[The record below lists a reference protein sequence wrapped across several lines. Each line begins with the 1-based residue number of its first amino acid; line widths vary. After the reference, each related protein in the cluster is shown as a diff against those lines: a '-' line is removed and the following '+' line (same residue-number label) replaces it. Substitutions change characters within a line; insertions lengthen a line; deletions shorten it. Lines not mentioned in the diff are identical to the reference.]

1 MLRLYNILQTKGDRM
16 TTTTITPQKE
26 RRTLKSFF
34 PIVEWLPKYQASWLR
49 FDVIASL
56 TVWALVVPEA
66 MAYAGIAGMPPE
78 AGLYAAPLALIGYAI
93 FGTSKHLNVGPS
105 STVAALSF
113 SVVVGLAAAGSDEFI
128 SLTIMLAIL
137 VGILLIIGGLLR
149 AGVLADF
156 FSKPVLDGFIVGVA
170 ITIVVGQ
177 LDKLLGYEVEGADF
191 VPEILLLASDIAM
204 THWPTLVV
212 GLVSLAL
219 LFLIERFIPKL
230 PGAITVLFLAIIAS
244 ALLGFEDMGIHIVGE
259 IPAGLPQCGLPDVTT
274 DQILALVPGAAAIA
288 LVAFAESVAT
298 ARSYASKFNYKVNA
312 DQELI
317 ALGASNAG
325 AGISQGFVVD
335 GSLSKTSAS
344 VGAGAKSQM
353 VSIIAAIIILITIV
367 ALTPLFYALPEATLG
382 AIVIHAV
389 WHLVNFRKLSQYRKV
404 TSLDFWTAVIAMIGV
419 LALGILQG
427 LIIAVFIG
435 LLALII
441 GTKTRA
447 TSVLGRVPEDNTFRG
462 LENYPEGETY
472 PGLLIL
478 RYDGSLFFANAPDF
492 ADEVRTGVEF
502 SDPPP
507 KVMLIDGESINGID
521 ATAIN
526 TIIELNDELTR
537 KEISLR
543 FARVRANVME
553 IMQRAGLEEIIGT
566 ENFYTSVHEAVDA
579 FLAEK
584 PEDIQDKE

>member
-1 MLRLYNILQTKGDRM
+1 M
-16 TTTTITPQKE
+16 TTKTITPQKTK
-26 RRTLKSFF
+26 RTFKSFF
-34 PIVEWLPKYQASWLR
+34 PIVKWLPKYQASWIR
-49 FDVIASL
+49 FDLIAAL

-78 AGLYAAPLALIGYAI
+78 YGLYAAPLALIGYAI
-93 FGTSKHLNVGPS
+93 FGTSRHLNVGPS

-113 SVVVGLAAAGSDEFI
+113 SVIVGLAAAGSDEFI

-137 VGILLIIGGLLR
+137 VGFLLIIGGLLR
-149 AGVLADF
+149 MGVLADF

-177 LDKLLGYEVEGADF
+177 LDKIVGYGVEEKDFIPEV
-191 VPEILLLASDIAM
+191 LLLLKEIGM

-219 LFLIERFIPKL
+219 LFLIEKYIPKL
-230 PGAITVLFLAIIAS
+230 PGAITVLFLAIIVS

-259 IPAGLPQCGLPDVTT
+259 IPAGLPSIGLPGGITLDHVMS
-274 DQILALVPGAAAIA
+274 LLPGAAAIA

-298 ARSYASKFNYKVNA
+298 ARTYASKFNYKVDA

-317 ALGASNAG
+317 ALGVASTG

-344 VGAGAKSQM
+344 VEAGGKSQM
-353 VSIIAAIIILITIV
+353 VSIIAAVIILITIV

-389 WHLVNFRKLSQYRKV
+389 WHLINPKTLTRYRKFPQ
-404 TSLDFWTAVIAMIGV
+404 LDFWTAVIAMVGV
-419 LALGILQG
+419 LTLGILQG
-427 LIIAVFIG
+427 LLLAAFIG
-435 LLALII
+435 ILALLV
-441 GTKTRA
+441 GTKTRS
-447 TSVLGRVPEDNTFRG
+447 TSILGKVPGEKIYLG

-478 RYDGSLFFANAPDF
+478 RFDGSLYFANAPD
-492 ADEVRTGVEF
+492 AANELRAAIEM
-502 SDPPP
+502 SDPSP
-507 KVMLIDGESINGID
+507 KVVLIDGESINSID
-521 ATAIN
+521 ATAI
-526 TIIELNDELTR
+526 IQLEEVVDELKR
-537 KEISLR
+537 SGIGLK
-543 FARVRANVME
+543 FARIRSNVME
-553 IMQRAGLEEIIGT
+553 IVERTGFVETVGSH
-566 ENFYTSVHEAVDA
+566 NFYISNQDAVDA
-579 FLAEK
+579 FLVEQ
-584 PEDIQDKE
+584 EQQEIIS

>member
-1 MLRLYNILQTKGDRM
+1 M

-26 RRTLKSFF
+26 KRTLKSYF
-34 PIVEWLPKYQASWLR
+34 PIIEWLPEYKGAWLR
-49 FDVIASL
+49 FDLIAAL

-78 AGLYAAPLALIGYAI
+78 YGLYAAPFALLGYAI

-105 STVAALSF
+105 STVAALSY
-113 SVVVGLAAAGSDEFI
+113 SVVIGLAAAGSEDFI
-128 SLTIMLAIL
+128 SLTIALAIIT
-137 VGILLIIGGLLR
+137 GILLIIGGLLR
-149 AGVLADF
+149 MGVLADF
-156 FSKPVLDGFIVGVA
+156 FSKPVLAGFIVGVA

-177 LDKLLGYEVEGADF
+177 LDKLLGYEAEAELAF
-191 VPEILLLASDIAM
+191 IPEILVLLSEIGM

-219 LFLIERFIPKL
+219 LFLMEKYIPKV
-230 PGAITVLFLAIIAS
+230 PAAITVLFLAIIVS
-244 ALLGFEDMGIHIVGE
+244 ALVGFEDMGIHVVGE
-259 IPAGLPQCGLPDVTT
+259 IPAGLPELGLPGVTLE
-274 DQILALVPGAAAIA
+274 QIGALIPGAIAIA
-288 LVAFAESVAT
+288 LVAFAESIAT
-298 ARSYASKFNYKVNA
+298 ARSYASKFDYKVNA

-317 ALGASNAG
+317 AYGAANAG

-335 GSLSKTSAS
+335 GSLSKTAAS

-353 VSIIAAIIILITIV
+353 VSIIAAVIILITIV

-389 WHLVNFRKLSQYRKV
+389 WHLINFRKLQAYRKV
-404 TSLDFWTAVIAMIGV
+404 TSLDFWTAVICMFGV

-427 LIIAVFIG
+427 LVLAIGIG

-447 TSVLGRVPEDNTFRG
+447 TSVLGRVPDENIFRG
-462 LENYPEGETY
+462 LESYPEGETY

-478 RYDGSLFFANAPDF
+478 RFDGSLFFANAPDF
-492 ADEVRTGVEF
+492 ADEVRVGVELT
-502 SDPPP
+502 DPTPR
-507 KVMLIDGESINGID
+507 VVLIDGESINGID

-526 TIIELNDELTR
+526 TIIELNDELAR
-537 KEISLR
+537 ADIALR

-553 IMQRAGLEEIIGT
+553 IMQRAGLEEVIGSQD
-566 ENFYTSVHEAVDA
+566 FYTSVHDGVDA
-579 FLAEK
+579 FLAEGQNVSGS
-584 PEDIQDKE
+584 EMETT

>member
-1 MLRLYNILQTKGDRM
+1 M
-16 TTTTITPQKE
+16 
-26 RRTLKSFF
+26 
-34 PIVEWLPKYQASWLR
+34 
-49 FDVIASL
+49 IAAL

-78 AGLYAAPLALIGYAI
+78 YGLYAAPLALIGYAI
-93 FGTSKHLNVGPS
+93 FGTSRHLNVGPS

-113 SVVVGLAAAGSDEFI
+113 GVVVGLAAAGSDEFI

-137 VGILLIIGGLLR
+137 TGILLIIGGLLR
-149 AGVLADF
+149 MGVLADF
-156 FSKPVLDGFIVGVA
+156 FSKPVLDGFIVGLA

-177 LDKLLGYEVEGADF
+177 LDKLLGYEVESLDF
-191 VPEILLLASDIAM
+191 IPDILVLISEIGM

-219 LFLIERFIPKL
+219 LFLMERYIPKV
-230 PGAITVLFLAIIAS
+230 PAAITVLFLAIIAS

-259 IPAGLPQCGLPDVTT
+259 IPAGLPPIGLPEGITL
-274 DQILALVPGAAAIA
+274 DQVLALLPGAAAIA

-298 ARSYASKFNYKVNA
+298 ARSYASRFNYKVNA

-317 ALGASNAG
+317 ALGAANTG
-325 AGISQGFVVD
+325 AGISSGFVVD

-353 VSIIAAIIILITIV
+353 VSIIAAVIILITIV

-389 WHLVNFRKLSQYRKV
+389 WHLINFRKLQNYRKV
-404 TSLDFWTAVIAMIGV
+404 TSLDFWTAVIALLGV

-427 LIIAVFIG
+427 LILAVFVG

-441 GTKTRA
+441 GTKMRA
-447 TSVLGRVPEDNTFRG
+447 TSILGRVPDEKIYRG

-492 ADEVRTGVEF
+492 ADEVRAGIEL

-507 KVMLIDGESINGID
+507 RVVLIDGESINGID

-526 TIIELNDELTR
+526 TTIELNDELKR
-537 KEISLR
+537 ADVELR

-553 IMQRAGLEEIIGT
+553 IMQRSDLVEIIGSDH
-566 ENFYTSVHEAVDA
+566 FYVSIQDGVDA
-579 FLAEK
+579 FQAEGQEQK
-584 PEDIQDKE
+584 DVEPPEPQEPA

>member
-1 MLRLYNILQTKGDRM
+1 M

-259 IPAGLPQCGLPDVTT
+259 IPAGLPQFGLPDVTT
-274 DQILALVPGAAAIA
+274 DQILALFPGAAAIA

-344 VGAGAKSQM
+344 VEAGAKSQM

>member
-1 MLRLYNILQTKGDRM
+1 M

-26 RRTLKSFF
+26 KRTLKSFF
-34 PIVEWLPKYQASWLR
+34 PILKWLPKYQSSWLR
-49 FDVIASL
+49 PDLIAAL

-78 AGLYAAPLALIGYAI
+78 YGLYAAPLALIGYAI
-93 FGTSKHLNVGPS
+93 FGTSRHLNVGPS

-137 VGILLIIGGLLR
+137 VGLLLIIGGLLR

-156 FSKPVLDGFIVGVA
+156 FSKPVLDGFIIGVA

-177 LDKLLGYEVEGADF
+177 LDKLLGYEVEELEFIPDILVLFKDF
-191 VPEILLLASDIAM
+191 GM
-204 THWPTLVV
+204 THWPTLVI

-219 LFLIERFIPKL
+219 LILIEKYIPKL
-230 PGAITVLFLAIIAS
+230 PGAITVLFLAIIVS

-259 IPAGLPQCGLPDVTT
+259 IPAGLPSIGLPEGITL
-274 DQILALVPGAAAIA
+274 DQVLSLLPGAAAIA

-298 ARSYASKFNYKVNA
+298 ARTYASKFNYKVDA

-317 ALGASNAG
+317 ALGAANTG
-325 AGISQGFVVD
+325 AGISSGFVVD

-353 VSIIAAIIILITIV
+353 VSIIAAVIILITIV

-389 WHLVNFRKLSQYRKV
+389 WHLINFKKLARYRRV
-404 TSLDFWTAVIAMIGV
+404 TQLDFWTAVVALVGV
-419 LALGILQG
+419 LTLGILQG
-427 LIIAVFIG
+427 LLLAALIG
-435 LLALII
+435 LLALLI
-441 GTKTRA
+441 GTKTRS
-447 TSVLGRVPEDNTFRG
+447 TSILGRVPGEKIYLG
-462 LENYPEGETY
+462 LENFPEGETY

-478 RYDGSLFFANAPDF
+478 RFDGSLYFANAPDD
-492 ADEVRTGVEF
+492 ANELRTAVEM
-502 SDPPP
+502 SDPSP
-507 KVMLIDGESINGID
+507 KIVLIDGESINGID
-521 ATAIN
+521 ATAI
-526 TIIELNDELTR
+526 IQMEELVDELKR
-537 KEISLR
+537 SGIGLK
-543 FARVRANVME
+543 FARVRSNVME
-553 IMQRAGLEEIIGT
+553 VVERTGLMETVGSH
-566 ENFYTSVHEAVDA
+566 NFYISIQDAVDA
-579 FLAEK
+579 YLVEQ
-584 PEDIQDKE
+584 EQ

>member
-1 MLRLYNILQTKGDRM
+1 M

-26 RRTLKSFF
+26 KRTLKSYF
-34 PIVEWLPKYQASWLR
+34 PIVEWLPKYKSSWLR
-49 FDVIASL
+49 PDLIAAL

-113 SVVVGLAAAGSDEFI
+113 SVIAGLASAGSDEFV
-128 SLTIMLAIL
+128 SLTIALAII

-177 LDKLLGYEVEGADF
+177 LDKILGYEVEALDF
-191 VPEILLLASDIAM
+191 VPDILALLSEIGM
-204 THWPTLVV
+204 THLPTLVV

-219 LFLIERFIPKL
+219 LFLMERYIPKV
-230 PGAITVLFLAIIAS
+230 PAAITVLFLAIIVS
-244 ALLGFEDMGIHIVGE
+244 ALVGFEELGIHIVGE
-259 IPAGLPQCGLPDVTT
+259 IPAGLPTFGLPEVTL
-274 DQILALVPGAAAIA
+274 DQLGALVPGAVAIA

-344 VGAGAKSQM
+344 VEAGAKSQM
-353 VSIIAAIIILITIV
+353 VSIIAAVIILITIV

-389 WHLVNFRKLSQYRKV
+389 WHLINFKKLGHYRKI
-404 TSLDFWTAVIAMIGV
+404 TQLDFWTAVVAMFGV
-419 LALGILQG
+419 LLLGILEG
-427 LIIAVFIG
+427 LILAVALG
-435 LLALII
+435 LLVLLW

-447 TSVLGRVPEDNTFRG
+447 TSVLGRVPGEKIYRG
-462 LENYPEGETY
+462 LENFPEGETY

-478 RYDGSLFFANAPDF
+478 RFDGSLYFANAPDA
-492 ADEVRTGVEF
+492 ADEIRSAVEM

-507 KVMLIDGESINGID
+507 KVLLLDGESINGID

-526 TIIELNDELTR
+526 TIEEVRDELQR
-537 KEISLR
+537 AGIEIW
-543 FARVRANVME
+543 FARMRANVME
-553 IMQRAGLEEIIGT
+553 VLERSDMMEIFDR
-566 ENFYTSVHEAVDA
+566 ERFYISVQDGVDA
-579 FLAEK
+579 FLAGQ
-584 PEDIQDKE
+584 QDQPDEEPSESQETE

>member
-1 MLRLYNILQTKGDRM
+1 
-16 TTTTITPQKE
+16 
-26 RRTLKSFF
+26 
-34 PIVEWLPKYQASWLR
+34 
-49 FDVIASL
+49 
-56 TVWALVVPEA
+56 
-66 MAYAGIAGMPPE
+66 
-78 AGLYAAPLALIGYAI
+78 
-93 FGTSKHLNVGPS
+93 
-105 STVAALSF
+105 VAALSY
-113 SVVVGLAAAGSDEFI
+113 SVVIGLAAAGSDDFI
-128 SLTIMLAIL
+128 SLTITLAIL
-137 VGILLIIGGLLR
+137 TGILLIISGLLR
-149 AGVLADF
+149 FGVLADF
-156 FSKPVLDGFIVGVA
+156 FSKPVLAGFIVGLA

-177 LDKLLGYEVEGADF
+177 LDKLLGYEAEAELEF
-191 VPEILLLASDIAM
+191 IPEILVLLSEIGM
-204 THWPTLVV
+204 THLPTLAV

-219 LFLIERFIPKL
+219 LFLMERYIPKV
-230 PGAITVLFLAIIAS
+230 PAAITVLFLAIIVS
-244 ALLGFEDMGIHIVGE
+244 ALVGFEDLGIHIVGE
-259 IPAGLPQCGLPDVTT
+259 IPAGLPPIGLPEGITL
-274 DQILALVPGAAAIA
+274 DQVLALLPGAAAIA

-298 ARSYASKFNYKVNA
+298 ARSYASKFNYKVSA

-317 ALGASNAG
+317 ALGAANTG
-325 AGISQGFVVD
+325 AGISSGFVVD

-344 VGAGAKSQM
+344 AGAGAKSQM
-353 VSIIAAIIILITIV
+353 VSIIAAVIILITIV

-389 WHLVNFRKLSQYRKV
+389 WHLINFRKLSQYRKV
-404 TSLDFWTAVIAMIGV
+404 TSLDFWTAVIAMLGV

-427 LIIAVFIG
+427 LILAVFIG

-447 TSVLGRVPEDNTFRG
+447 TSVLGRVQEDNTFRG

-478 RYDGSLFFANAPDF
+478 RFDGSLFFANAPDF
-492 ADEVRTGVEF
+492 ANEVRAGVELF
-502 SDPPP
+502 DPPP
-507 KVMLIDGESINGID
+507 KVVLIDGESINGID
-521 ATAIN
+521 ATAVN
-526 TIIELNDELTR
+526 TIIELDEELER

-566 ENFYTSVHEAVDA
+566 EDFYTSVHEGVDA

>member
-1 MLRLYNILQTKGDRM
+1 M

-26 RRTLKSFF
+26 KRTLKSFF
-34 PIVEWLPKYQASWLR
+34 PILKWLPKYQSSWLR
-49 FDVIASL
+49 PDLIAAL

-78 AGLYAAPLALIGYAI
+78 YGLYAAPLALIGYAI
-93 FGTSKHLNVGPS
+93 FGTSRHLNVGPS

-137 VGILLIIGGLLR
+137 VGLLLIIGGLLR

-156 FSKPVLDGFIVGVA
+156 FSKPVLDGFIIGVA

-177 LDKLLGYEVEGADF
+177 LDKLLGYEVEELEFIPDILVLFKDF
-191 VPEILLLASDIAM
+191 GM
-204 THWPTLVV
+204 THWPTLVI

-219 LFLIERFIPKL
+219 LFLIEKYIPKL
-230 PGAITVLFLAIIAS
+230 PGAITVLFLAIIVS

-259 IPAGLPQCGLPDVTT
+259 IPAGLPSIGLPEGITL
-274 DQILALVPGAAAIA
+274 DQVLSLLPGAAAIA

-298 ARSYASKFNYKVNA
+298 ARTYASKFNYKVDA

-317 ALGASNAG
+317 ALGAANTG
-325 AGISQGFVVD
+325 AGISSGFVVD

-353 VSIIAAIIILITIV
+353 VSIIAAVIILITIV

-389 WHLVNFRKLSQYRKV
+389 WHLINFKKLARYRRV
-404 TSLDFWTAVIAMIGV
+404 TQLDFWTAVVALVGV
-419 LALGILQG
+419 LTLGILQG
-427 LIIAVFIG
+427 LLLAALIG
-435 LLALII
+435 LLALLI
-441 GTKTRA
+441 GTKTRS
-447 TSVLGRVPEDNTFRG
+447 TSILGRVPGEKIYLG
-462 LENYPEGETY
+462 LENFPEGETY

-478 RYDGSLFFANAPDF
+478 RFDGSLYFANAPD
-492 ADEVRTGVEF
+492 AANELRAAVEM
-502 SDPPP
+502 SDPSP
-507 KVMLIDGESINGID
+507 KIVLIDGESINGID
-521 ATAIN
+521 ATAI
-526 TIIELNDELTR
+526 IQMEELVDELKRSGIEL
-537 KEISLR
+537 K
-543 FARVRANVME
+543 FARVRSNVME
-553 IMQRAGLEEIIGT
+553 VVERTGLVETVGSH
-566 ENFYTSVHEAVDA
+566 NFYISIQDAVDA
-579 FLAEK
+579 YLVEQ
-584 PEDIQDKE
+584 E

>member
-1 MLRLYNILQTKGDRM
+1 M
-16 TTTTITPQKE
+16 TTTTITPTKE
-26 RRTLKSFF
+26 KRTLKSFF
-34 PIVEWLPKYQASWLR
+34 PIVEWLPKYKASWLR

-78 AGLYAAPLALIGYAI
+78 YGLYAAPLALIGYAI

-105 STVAALSF
+105 STVAALSY
-113 SVVVGLAAAGSDEFI
+113 SVVIGLAAAGSDDFI
-128 SLTIMLAIL
+128 SLTITLAIL
-137 VGILLIIGGLLR
+137 TGILLIISGLLR
-149 AGVLADF
+149 FGVLADF
-156 FSKPVLDGFIVGVA
+156 FSKPVLAGFIVGLA

-177 LDKLLGYEVEGADF
+177 LDKLLGYEAEAELEF
-191 VPEILLLASDIAM
+191 IPEILVLLSEIGM
-204 THWPTLVV
+204 THLPTLAV

-219 LFLIERFIPKL
+219 LFLMERYIPKV
-230 PGAITVLFLAIIAS
+230 PAAITVLFLAIIVS
-244 ALLGFEDMGIHIVGE
+244 ALVGFEDLGIHIVGE
-259 IPAGLPQCGLPDVTT
+259 IPAGLPPIGLPEGITL
-274 DQILALVPGAAAIA
+274 DQVLALLPGAAAIA

-298 ARSYASKFNYKVNA
+298 ARSYASKFNYKVSA

-317 ALGASNAG
+317 ALGAANTG
-325 AGISQGFVVD
+325 AGISSGFVVD

-344 VGAGAKSQM
+344 AGAGAKSQM
-353 VSIIAAIIILITIV
+353 VSIIAAVIILITIV

-389 WHLVNFRKLSQYRKV
+389 WHLINFRKLSQYRKV
-404 TSLDFWTAVIAMIGV
+404 TSLDFWTAVIAMLGV

-427 LIIAVFIG
+427 LILAVFIG

-447 TSVLGRVPEDNTFRG
+447 TSVLGRVQEDNTFRG

-478 RYDGSLFFANAPDF
+478 RFDGSLFFANAPDF
-492 ADEVRTGVEF
+492 ANEVRAGVELF
-502 SDPPP
+502 DPPP
-507 KVMLIDGESINGID
+507 KVVLIDGESINGID
-521 ATAIN
+521 ATAVN
-526 TIIELNDELTR
+526 TIIELDEELER

-566 ENFYTSVHEAVDA
+566 EDFYTSVHEGVDA

>member
-1 MLRLYNILQTKGDRM
+1 M

-26 RRTLKSFF
+26 KRTLKSYF
-34 PIVEWLPKYQASWLR
+34 PIIEWLPEYKGAWLR
-49 FDVIASL
+49 FDLIAAL

-78 AGLYAAPLALIGYAI
+78 YGLYAAPLALLGYAI

-105 STVAALSF
+105 STVAALSY
-113 SVVVGLAAAGSDEFI
+113 SVVIGLAAAGSEDFI
-128 SLTIMLAIL
+128 SLTITLAIIT
-137 VGILLIIGGLLR
+137 GILLIIGGLLR
-149 AGVLADF
+149 MGVLADF
-156 FSKPVLDGFIVGVA
+156 FSKPVLAGFIVGVA

-177 LDKLLGYEVEGADF
+177 LDKLLGYEAEAELAF
-191 VPEILLLASDIAM
+191 IPEILVLLSEIGM

-219 LFLIERFIPKL
+219 LFLMEKYIPKV
-230 PGAITVLFLAIIAS
+230 PAAITVLFLAIIVS
-244 ALLGFEDMGIHIVGE
+244 ALVGFEDMGIHVVGE
-259 IPAGLPQCGLPDVTT
+259 IPAGLPELGLPGVTLE
-274 DQILALVPGAAAIA
+274 QIGALIPGAIAIA
-288 LVAFAESVAT
+288 LVAFAESIAT
-298 ARSYASKFNYKVNA
+298 ARSYASKFDYKVNA

-317 ALGASNAG
+317 AYGAANAG

-335 GSLSKTSAS
+335 GSLSKTAAS

-353 VSIIAAIIILITIV
+353 VSIIAAVIILITIV

-389 WHLVNFRKLSQYRKV
+389 WHLINFRKLQAYRKV
-404 TSLDFWTAVIAMIGV
+404 TSLDFWTAVICMFGV

-427 LIIAVFIG
+427 LVLAIGIG

-447 TSVLGRVPEDNTFRG
+447 TSILGRVPDENIFRG
-462 LENYPEGETY
+462 LENYPDGQTY

-478 RYDGSLFFANAPDF
+478 RFDGSLFFANAPDF
-492 ADEVRTGVEF
+492 ADEVRVGVEL
-502 SDPPP
+502 SDPAPR
-507 KVMLIDGESINGID
+507 VVLIDGESINGID

-526 TIIELNDELTR
+526 TIIELNDELAR
-537 KEISLR
+537 KDITLR

-553 IMQRAGLEEIIGT
+553 IMQRAGLEEVIGSQD
-566 ENFYTSVHEAVDA
+566 FYTSVHDGVDA
-579 FLAEK
+579 FLAEGQNVSGS
-584 PEDIQDKE
+584 ETETT

>member
-1 MLRLYNILQTKGDRM
+1 M

-26 RRTLKSFF
+26 KRTLKSFF
-34 PIVEWLPKYQASWLR
+34 PILGWLPKYQGSWLR
-49 FDVIASL
+49 FDLIAAL

-78 AGLYAAPLALIGYAI
+78 YGLYAAPLALIGYAI
-93 FGTSKHLNVGPS
+93 FGTSRHLNVGPS

-113 SVVVGLAAAGSDEFI
+113 GVVVGLAAAGSDEFI

-137 VGILLIIGGLLR
+137 TGILLIIGGLLR

-156 FSKPVLDGFIVGVA
+156 FSKPVLDGFIVGLA

-177 LDKLLGYEVEGADF
+177 LDKLLGYEVEYLDF
-191 VPEILLLASDIAM
+191 IPDILVLLSEIGM

-219 LFLIERFIPKL
+219 LFLMEKYIPKV
-230 PGAITVLFLAIIAS
+230 PAAITVLFLAIIAS

-259 IPAGLPQCGLPDVTT
+259 IPAGLPPIGLPGGITL
-274 DQILALVPGAAAIA
+274 DQVLSLLPGAAAIA
-288 LVAFAESVAT
+288 VVAFAESVAT

-317 ALGASNAG
+317 ALGAANTG
-325 AGISQGFVVD
+325 AGISSGFVVD

-344 VGAGAKSQM
+344 VEAGAKSQM
-353 VSIIAAIIILITIV
+353 VSIIAAVIILITIV

-389 WHLVNFRKLSQYRKV
+389 WHLINFRKLERYRKV
-404 TSLDFWTAVIAMIGV
+404 TSLDFWTAVIAMLGV
-419 LALGILQG
+419 LMLGILQG
-427 LIIAVFIG
+427 LIVAVFVG
-435 LLALII
+435 LIALII

-447 TSVLGRVPEDNTFRG
+447 TSVLGRVPDENIFRG

-492 ADEVRTGVEF
+492 ADEVRSGVEL
-502 SDPPP
+502 SDPLPR
-507 KVMLIDGESINGID
+507 VVLVDGESINGID
-521 ATAIN
+521 ATAIY
-526 TIIELNDELTR
+526 TIIELNDELKR
-537 KEISLR
+537 ADVKLR

-553 IMQRAGLEEIIGT
+553 IMQRSDLVEIIGSDH
-566 ENFYTSVHEAVDA
+566 FYVSIQNGVDA
-579 FLAEK
+579 FLSEGQEQK
-584 PEDIQDKE
+584 DVEPPEPQESA

>member
-1 MLRLYNILQTKGDRM
+1 MA
-16 TTTTITPQKE
+16 TTTITPQKSK
-26 RRTLKSFF
+26 RTLKSFF
-34 PIVEWLPKYQASWLR
+34 PIVEWLPKYKGSWLR
-49 FDVIASL
+49 FDVIAAL
-56 TVWALVVPEA
+56 TVWALVIPEA

-78 AGLYAAPLALIGYAI
+78 YGLYAAPLALIGYAI

-113 SVVVGLAAAGSDEFI
+113 GVVVGLASAGSDEFI

-137 VGILLIIGGLLR
+137 TGILLIIAGLLR

-156 FSKPVLDGFIVGVA
+156 FSKPVLDGFIVGLA

-177 LDKLLGYEVEGADF
+177 LDKLLGYEVESLDF
-191 VPEILLLASDIAM
+191 VPDVLVLLKDFGM

-219 LFLIERFIPKL
+219 LFLMEKYIPKV
-230 PGAITVLFLAIIAS
+230 PAAITVLFLAIIAS

-259 IPAGLPQCGLPDVTT
+259 IPAGLPPIGLPGGITL
-274 DQILALVPGAAAIA
+274 DQVLSLLPGAAAIA
-288 LVAFAESVAT
+288 VVAFAESVAT

-317 ALGASNAG
+317 ALGAANTG
-325 AGISQGFVVD
+325 AGISSGFVVD

-344 VGAGAKSQM
+344 VEAGAKSQM
-353 VSIIAAIIILITIV
+353 VSIIAAVIILITIV

-389 WHLVNFRKLSQYRKV
+389 WHLIDYHKLMRYRKL
-404 TSLDFWTAVIAMIGV
+404 TSLDFWTAVVAMLGV
-419 LALGILQG
+419 LTLGILQG
-427 LIIAVFIG
+427 LILAVFVG
-435 LLALII
+435 LIALII

-447 TSVLGRVPEDNTFRG
+447 TSVLGRVPDENIFRG

-492 ADEVRTGVEF
+492 ADEVRSGVEL
-502 SDPPP
+502 SDPHPR
-507 KVMLIDGESINGID
+507 VVLIDGESINGID
-521 ATAIN
+521 ATAIF
-526 TIIELNDELTR
+526 TTIELNDELKR
-537 KEISLR
+537 ADVELR
-543 FARVRANVME
+543 FARVRANVMK
-553 IMQRAGLEEIIGT
+553 IMQRSDLVEIIGSDH
-566 ENFYTSVHEAVDA
+566 FYVSIQDGVDA
-579 FLAEK
+579 FLSEGQEQK
-584 PEDIQDKE
+584 DVEPPEQQELA

>member
-1 MLRLYNILQTKGDRM
+1 M

-26 RRTLKSFF
+26 KRTLKSFF
-34 PIVEWLPKYQASWLR
+34 PIVEWLPKYQGSWLR
-49 FDVIASL
+49 FDVIAAL

-78 AGLYAAPLALIGYAI
+78 YGLYAAPLALLGYAI

-113 SVVVGLAAAGSDEFI
+113 GVVIGLASSGSDEFI

-137 VGILLIIGGLLR
+137 TGILLIIGGLLR
-149 AGVLADF
+149 MGVLADF
-156 FSKPVLDGFIVGVA
+156 FSKPVLAGFIVGLA

-177 LDKLLGYEVEGADF
+177 LDKLLGYEAEAELEF
-191 VPEILLLASDIAM
+191 IPEILVLLSEIGM

-219 LFLIERFIPKL
+219 LFLMEKYIPKV
-230 PGAITVLFLAIIAS
+230 PAAITVLFLAIIVS
-244 ALLGFEDMGIHIVGE
+244 ALVGFEELGIHIVGE
-259 IPAGLPQCGLPDVTT
+259 IPAGLPPIGLPGGITL
-274 DQILALVPGAAAIA
+274 DQVLALLPGAAAIA

-317 ALGASNAG
+317 ALGASNTG
-325 AGISQGFVVD
+325 AGISSGFVVD

-344 VGAGAKSQM
+344 AEAGAKSQM
-353 VSIIAAIIILITIV
+353 VSIIAAIIIIILITIV

-389 WHLVNFRKLSQYRKV
+389 WHLINFRKLQAYRKV
-404 TSLDFWTAVIAMIGV
+404 TSLDFWTAVIAMLGV

-427 LIIAVFIG
+427 LILAVFIG

-447 TSVLGRVPEDNTFRG
+447 TSVLGKVPDEKIYRG
-462 LENYPEGETY
+462 LENYPQGETY

-492 ADEVRTGVEF
+492 ADEVRAGVEI

-507 KVMLIDGESINGID
+507 KVVLIDGESINGID

-526 TIIELNDELTR
+526 TTIELNDELNR
-537 KEISLR
+537 GNVELR

-553 IMQRAGLEEIIGT
+553 IMQRSDLVEIIGSHH
-566 ENFYTSVHEAVDA
+566 FYVSIQDAVDA
-579 FLAEK
+579 FLAEGQEQK
-584 PEDIQDKE
+584 DVEPPEPQEPAV

>member
-1 MLRLYNILQTKGDRM
+1 M

-26 RRTLKSFF
+26 KRTLKSFF
-34 PIVEWLPKYQASWLR
+34 PIVEWLPKYQGSWLR
-49 FDVIASL
+49 FDVIAAL

-78 AGLYAAPLALIGYAI
+78 YGLYAAPLALLGYAI

-113 SVVVGLAAAGSDEFI
+113 GVVVGLASAGSDEFI
-128 SLTIMLAIL
+128 SLTIMLAIIT
-137 VGILLIIGGLLR
+137 GILLIIGGLLR
-149 AGVLADF
+149 MGVLADF
-156 FSKPVLDGFIVGVA
+156 FSKPVLDGFIVGLA

-177 LDKLLGYEVEGADF
+177 LDKLLGYEAEA
-191 VPEILLLASDIAM
+191 ELE
-204 THWPTLVV
+204 TLVV

-219 LFLIERFIPKL
+219 LFLMEKYIPKV
-230 PGAITVLFLAIIAS
+230 PAAITVLFLAIIVS
-244 ALLGFEDMGIHIVGE
+244 ALVGFEELGIHIVGE
-259 IPAGLPQCGLPDVTT
+259 IPAGLPPIGLPEGITL
-274 DQILALVPGAAAIA
+274 DQVLALLPGAAAIA

-317 ALGASNAG
+317 ALGASNTG
-325 AGISQGFVVD
+325 AGISSGFVVD

-344 VGAGAKSQM
+344 AEAGAKSQM
-353 VSIIAAIIILITIV
+353 VSIIAAVIILITIV

-389 WHLVNFRKLSQYRKV
+389 WHLINFRKLRNYRKV
-404 TSLDFWTAVIAMIGV
+404 TSLDFWTAVVAMLGV
-419 LALGILQG
+419 LALGILEG
-427 LIIAVFIG
+427 LMLAVFIG

-447 TSVLGRVPEDNTFRG
+447 TSVLGRVPEENIFRG

-492 ADEVRTGVEF
+492 ADEVRSGIEL

-507 KVMLIDGESINGID
+507 KVVLIDGESINGID
-521 ATAIN
+521 ATAVN
-526 TIIELNDELTR
+526 TIVELNDELIR

-553 IMQRAGLEEIIGT
+553 IVQRAELDEIIGS
-566 ENFYTSVHEAVDA
+566 ENFYTSVHDGVDA
-579 FLAEK
+579 ILAEGMDQ
-584 PEDIQDKE
+584 PESSQPEPQEPV

>member
-1 MLRLYNILQTKGDRM
+1 M

-26 RRTLKSFF
+26 KRTLKSYF
-34 PIVEWLPKYQASWLR
+34 PIVEWLPKYKASWLR
-49 FDVIASL
+49 FDVIAAL

-78 AGLYAAPLALIGYAI
+78 YGLYAAPLALLGYAI

-113 SVVVGLAAAGSDEFI
+113 GVVIGLASSGSDEFI
-128 SLTIMLAIL
+128 SLTITLAIL
-137 VGILLIIGGLLR
+137 TGILLIIGGLLR
-149 AGVLADF
+149 MGVLADF
-156 FSKPVLDGFIVGVA
+156 FSKPVLAGFIVGLA

-177 LDKLLGYEVEGADF
+177 LDKLLGYEAEAELEF
-191 VPEILLLASDIAM
+191 IPEILVLLSEIGM

-219 LFLIERFIPKL
+219 LFLMEKYIPKV
-230 PGAITVLFLAIIAS
+230 PAAITVLFLAIIVS
-244 ALLGFEDMGIHIVGE
+244 ALVGFEELGIHIVGE
-259 IPAGLPQCGLPDVTT
+259 IPAGLPPIGLPEGITL
-274 DQILALVPGAAAIA
+274 DQVLALLPGAAAIA

-317 ALGASNAG
+317 ALGASNTG
-325 AGISQGFVVD
+325 AGISSGFVVD

-344 VGAGAKSQM
+344 AEAGAKSQM
-353 VSIIAAIIILITIV
+353 VSIIAAVIILITIV

-389 WHLVNFRKLSQYRKV
+389 WHLINFRKLQAYRKV
-404 TSLDFWTAVIAMIGV
+404 TSLDFWTAVIAMLGV

-427 LIIAVFIG
+427 LILAVFIG

-447 TSVLGRVPEDNTFRG
+447 TSVLGKVPDEKIYRG
-462 LENYPEGETY
+462 LENYPEGKTY

-492 ADEVRTGVEF
+492 ADEVRAGVEM
-502 SDPPP
+502 SDPSPG
-507 KVMLIDGESINGID
+507 VVLIDGESINGID

-526 TIIELNDELTR
+526 TIEELNDELGR
-537 KEISLR
+537 KDISLR

-553 IMQRAGLEEIIGT
+553 IMQRSDLVEIIGK
-566 ENFYTSVHEAVDA
+566 ENFYTSVHEGVDA
-579 FLAEK
+579 ILAEGLDQPDSSQ
-584 PEDIQDKE
+584 PEPQETD

>member
-1 MLRLYNILQTKGDRM
+1 M

-26 RRTLKSFF
+26 KRTLKSFF
-34 PIVEWLPKYQASWLR
+34 PIVEWLPKYKGSWLR
-49 FDVIASL
+49 FDLIAAL

-78 AGLYAAPLALIGYAI
+78 YGLYAAPLALLGYAI

-113 SVVVGLAAAGSDEFI
+113 GVVIGLASSGSDEFI

-137 VGILLIIGGLLR
+137 TGILLIIGGLLR
-149 AGVLADF
+149 MGVLADF
-156 FSKPVLDGFIVGVA
+156 FSKPVLAGFIVGLA

-177 LDKLLGYEVEGADF
+177 LDKLLGYEAEAELEF
-191 VPEILLLASDIAM
+191 IPEILVLLSEIGM

-219 LFLIERFIPKL
+219 LFLMEKYIPKV
-230 PGAITVLFLAIIAS
+230 PAAITVLFLAIIVS
-244 ALLGFEDMGIHIVGE
+244 ALVGFEELGIHIVGE
-259 IPAGLPQCGLPDVTT
+259 IPAGLPPIGLPGGITL
-274 DQILALVPGAAAIA
+274 DQVLALLPGAAAIA

-317 ALGASNAG
+317 ALGASNTG
-325 AGISQGFVVD
+325 AGISSGFVVD

-344 VGAGAKSQM
+344 AEAGAKSQM

-389 WHLVNFRKLSQYRKV
+389 WHLINFRKLQAYRKV
-404 TSLDFWTAVIAMIGV
+404 TSLDSWTAVIALLGA

-427 LIIAVFIG
+427 LILAVFIG

-447 TSVLGRVPEDNTFRG
+447 TSVLGKVPDEKIYRG
-462 LENYPEGETY
+462 LENYPQGETY

-492 ADEVRTGVEF
+492 ADEVRAGVEI
-502 SDPPP
+502 SDPPT
-507 KVMLIDGESINGID
+507 KVVLIDGESINGID

-526 TIIELNDELTR
+526 TTIELNDELKR
-537 KEISLR
+537 GNVELR

-553 IMQRAGLEEIIGT
+553 IMQRSDLVEIIGSHH
-566 ENFYTSVHEAVDA
+566 FYVSIQDAVDA
-579 FLAEK
+579 FLAEGQEQK
-584 PEDIQDKE
+584 DVEPPEPQEPAV

>member
-1 MLRLYNILQTKGDRM
+1 M

-26 RRTLKSFF
+26 KRTLKSYF
-34 PIVEWLPKYQASWLR
+34 PIVEWLPKYKSSWLR
-49 FDVIASL
+49 PDLIAAL

-113 SVVVGLAAAGSDEFI
+113 SVVAGLASAGSDEFV
-128 SLTIMLAIL
+128 SLTIALAII

-177 LDKLLGYEVEGADF
+177 LDKILGYEVEALDF
-191 VPEILLLASDIAM
+191 VPDILALLSEIGM
-204 THWPTLVV
+204 THLPTLVV

-219 LFLIERFIPKL
+219 LFLMERYIPKV
-230 PGAITVLFLAIIAS
+230 PAAITVLFLAIIVS
-244 ALLGFEDMGIHIVGE
+244 ALVGFEELGIHIVGE
-259 IPAGLPQCGLPDVTT
+259 IPAGLPTFGLPEVTL
-274 DQILALVPGAAAIA
+274 DQLGALVPGAVAIA

-344 VGAGAKSQM
+344 VEAGAKSQM
-353 VSIIAAIIILITIV
+353 VSIIAAVIILITIV

-389 WHLVNFRKLSQYRKV
+389 WHLINFKKLGHYRKI
-404 TSLDFWTAVIAMIGV
+404 TQLDFWTAVVAMFGV
-419 LALGILQG
+419 LLLGILEG
-427 LIIAVFIG
+427 LILAVALG
-435 LLALII
+435 LLVLLW

-447 TSVLGRVPEDNTFRG
+447 TSVLGRVPGEKIYRG
-462 LENYPEGETY
+462 LENFPEGETY

-478 RYDGSLFFANAPDF
+478 RFDGSLYFANAPDA
-492 ADEVRTGVEF
+492 ADEIRSAVEM

-507 KVMLIDGESINGID
+507 KVLLLDGESINGID

-526 TIIELNDELTR
+526 TIEEVRDELQR
-537 KEISLR
+537 AGIEIW
-543 FARVRANVME
+543 FARMRANVME
-553 IMQRAGLEEIIGT
+553 VLERSDMMEIFDR
-566 ENFYTSVHEAVDA
+566 ERFYISVQDGVDA
-579 FLAEK
+579 FLAGQ
-584 PEDIQDKE
+584 QDQPDEEPSESQETE

>member
-1 MLRLYNILQTKGDRM
+1 M
-16 TTTTITPQKE
+16 TITTITPQKTK
-26 RRTLKSFF
+26 RTFKSFF
-34 PIVEWLPKYQASWLR
+34 PIVEWLPKYQTSWLR
-49 FDVIASL
+49 FDLIAAL

-78 AGLYAAPLALIGYAI
+78 YGLYAAPLALIGYAI
-93 FGTSKHLNVGPS
+93 FGTSRHLNVGPS

-113 SVVVGLAAAGSDEFI
+113 SVVIGLAAAGSDEFI

-137 VGILLIIGGLLR
+137 VGLVLIIGGLLR

-177 LDKLLGYEVEGADF
+177 LDKILGYGVEEMDF
-191 VPEILLLASDIAM
+191 VPDILLLLKEIGM

-219 LFLIERFIPKL
+219 LFLIEKYIPKL
-230 PGAITVLFLAIIAS
+230 PGAITVLFLAIIVS
-244 ALLGFEDMGIHIVGE
+244 ALLGFEDIGIHIVGE
-259 IPAGLPQCGLPDVTT
+259 IPAGLPSIGLPKGITL
-274 DQILALVPGAAAIA
+274 DQVRSLLPGVAAIA

-298 ARSYASKFNYKVNA
+298 ARTYASKFNYKVDA

-317 ALGASNAG
+317 ALGAANTG

-344 VGAGAKSQM
+344 VEAGGKSQM
-353 VSIIAAIIILITIV
+353 VSIIAAVIILITIV

-389 WHLVNFRKLSQYRKV
+389 WHLINFKKLARYRRF
-404 TSLDFWTAVIAMIGV
+404 TQLDFWTALVAMVGV
-419 LALGILQG
+419 LTLGILQG
-427 LIIAVFIG
+427 LLLAAFIG
-435 LLALII
+435 ILALLI
-441 GTKTRA
+441 GTKTRS
-447 TSVLGRVPEDNTFRG
+447 TSILGKVPGEKIYLG

-478 RYDGSLFFANAPDF
+478 RFDGSLYFANAPD
-492 ADEVRTGVEF
+492 AANELRAAVEM
-502 SDPPP
+502 SDPSP
-507 KVMLIDGESINGID
+507 KIVLIDGESISSID
-521 ATAIN
+521 ATAI
-526 TIIELNDELTR
+526 IQLEELVDELKRSGIEL
-537 KEISLR
+537 K
-543 FARVRANVME
+543 FARVKSNVME
-553 IMQRAGLEEIIGT
+553 VVERTGFVETVGS
-566 ENFYTSVHEAVDA
+566 NHFYISIQDAVDA
-579 FLAEK
+579 YLE
-584 PEDIQDKE
+584 EQEQ